1 MNGKAAMSREIPKP
15 YLILKGEDGAYRLT
29 LREVRYNSQ
38 NYPLV
43 KATAIEESFKSASA
57 ARAYAKDQF
66 GAEPGQFASK

>member
-1 MNGKAAMSREIPKP
+1 MSRDIPKP
-15 YLILKGEDGAYRLT
+15 YLILKGEDDLYRLT

-43 KATAIEESFKSASA
+43 KTTPVEESFKSASA
-57 ARAYAKDQF
+57 ARAYAKENF

>member
-1 MNGKAAMSREIPKP
+1 MNGTRAMSREIPKP
-15 YLILKGEDGAYRLT
+15 FLILKDEEGRYRLT

-43 KATAIEESFKSASA
+43 TATAIDESFKSATA
-57 ARAYAKDQF
+57 ARAHAKEYY

>member
-1 MNGKAAMSREIPKP
+1 MSREIPKP
-15 YLILKGEDGAYRLT
+15 FLILKGEDGTYRLT

-43 KATAIEESFKSASA
+43 KATAVDESFKSASA
-57 ARAYAKDQF
+57 ARAYAKENY

>member
-1 MNGKAAMSREIPKP
+1 MSREIPKP
-15 YLILKGEDGAYRLT
+15 YLILKGEDGSYRLT

-43 KATAIEESFKSASA
+43 KATPIDERFKSASA
-57 ARAYAKDQF
+57 ARAYAKENY